1 MTWPIF
7 FKSWISYIDN
17 MEDSMGN
24 FVGMKGLEFIEYSSS
39 DPGPM
44 TKLFTQL
51 GFSLIASHETNNIDY
66 FNQNDIHFLLNSDP
80 KSYAYKFQKL
90 HGPSISSMGWRV
102 ENADTALEWAIS
114 KGAVEAIGDYPFK
127 AIYGI
132 GESIIYF
139 VDNNTD
145 LYSKLGFNDFSK
157 KKEVPSKG
165 FISIDHLT
173 NNVEKG
179 TMQDWASFYK
189 DIFGFTEVRYFH
201 IRGKQTGLTSYAL
214 QSPCKSFCIPINE
227 GTEKK
232 SQINEYLEEYK
243 GPGVQHVALLTQD
256 ILKSLDGLK
265 DTSIETL
272 SIDDDYYTD
281 ILDKVPNITEE
292 LEDLKS
298 RQILVDG
305 DDEGYLLQIFTKNV
319 IGPIFF
325 EILQR
330 KNHYSFGEGNFG
342 ALFRSIEKDQQQR
355 GYLD

>member
-1 MTWPIF
+1 M
-7 FKSWISYIDN
+7 KNY
-17 MEDSMGN
+17 
-24 FVGMKGLEFIEYSSS
+24 VGMKGLEFIEYSSANPS
-39 DPGPM
+39 PM
-44 TKLFTQL
+44 RNLFTQL
-51 GFSLIASHETNNIDY
+51 GFSLKASHETNNIEY

-80 KSYAYKFQKL
+80 KTYGYKFQTL

-102 ENADTALEWAIS
+102 KNAQKALEWALS
-114 KGAVEAIGDYPFK
+114 KGATEAQGDYPFK

-139 VDNNTD
+139 VDDSKD
-145 LYSKLGFNDFSK
+145 LYSRTGFNDYSNK
-157 KKEVPSKG
+157 NEVPPKG
-165 FISIDHLT
+165 FTVIDHLT

-179 TMQDWASFYK
+179 TMQKWADFYK

-201 IRGKQTGLTSYAL
+201 IKGQKTGLTSYAL

-243 GPGVQHVALLTQD
+243 GPGVQHVALLTND
-256 ILKSLDGLK
+256 IIKSLDALRNTDIK
-265 DTSIETL
+265 TL
-272 SIDDDYYTD
+272 SIDDEYYND
-281 ILDKVPNITEE
+281 ILDKVPNVTEN
-292 LEDLKS
+292 LKDLKD

-305 DDEGYLLQIFTKNV
+305 DEEGYLLQIFTKNV